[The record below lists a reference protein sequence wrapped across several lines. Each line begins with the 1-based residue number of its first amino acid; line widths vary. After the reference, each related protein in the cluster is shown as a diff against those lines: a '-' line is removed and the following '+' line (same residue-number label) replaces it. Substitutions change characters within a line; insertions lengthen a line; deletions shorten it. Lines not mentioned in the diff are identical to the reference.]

1 MIYILSSFDR
11 NYVKYYKRFINCLAS
26 NFENNLGTDLGHRS
40 VTLIGV
46 PKGEFTNDE
55 ILDFYSFME
64 NKGVQGKIIEVS
76 QVPSRYEVLSEAY
89 SMSTTELEE
98 SYFTFIDIDD
108 EVEFN
113 APKFNPIY
121 EPKDL
126 YMMEVVTMYGS
137 EVKPTPSYINL
148 DPSSPYYTWGS
159 LIWGRIY
166 SSRVVSKAL
175 GMVNTQYAITILDYE
190 YPLIF
195 LLAYLS
201 QIGAGVGKMSG
212 NYYIWKR
219 HEKSLTAEISP
230 NLDLCS
236 KIIKQVNSTKGLPKT
251 AAIETAFTL
260 LSNITSKNVDWKAK
274 IDELCKRNK
283 IVNDIC
289 YMKFPQFCQ
298 YWRGLSTRRKLYNF
312 MSKRSDGCTI
322 TEGTE
327 PRYSNYRRLIMVTT
341 MYSKASNDDLELY
354 LSNLKINFMEPIL
367 EGKVIPVVLYDT
379 NKVSLIKRLLTNKDK
394 ESNLIISK
402 IVFVKKSGQAPLRH
416 EAIPF
421 ILSFMRDSDWLTFV
435 DSDDTLK
442 PEILELVN
450 EEDPRGKP
458 RMINFP
464 VTRSDGDRPYLKNY
478 LNSTYLDFVNVGLG
492 VAIWGRLFSRS
503 SLVSVKKY
511 LSHIERDYHN
521 GWGEELILMHALI
534 KVSFEGSVSAW
545 RGKDSLEEGVYVWRK
560 TPGSLSSK
568 VDLDSATENIKN
580 SAFKVFEDERDAK
593 NIASICAMRLGF
605 ALPLEGEKRRD
616 FCIEI
621 GTRLKGKLV
630 ELDNLSELER
640 EVYSIIYN
648 ASIT

>member
-11 NYVKYYKRFINCLAS
+11 NYASYYKRFINCLAS
-26 NFENNLGTDLGHRS
+26 NFANNLSIDLEHRS
-40 VTLIGV
+40 VVLIGV

-55 ILDFYSFME
+55 ILNFYSFMGS
-64 NKGVQGKIIEVS
+64 KGVPGKIIEVS

-89 SMSTTELEE
+89 SMSTTELEG

-113 APKFNPIY
+113 APKFSPIQ

-137 EVKPTPSYINL
+137 EVKPTPPYINL

-166 SSRVVSKAL
+166 SSRVVSRAL
-175 GMVNTQYAITILDYE
+175 EMVNTSDKRVLDYE
-190 YPLIF
+190 YPLVF

-201 QIGAGVGKMSG
+201 QIGAGVSKMNG

-219 HEKSLTAEISP
+219 HGGSLTSEISP

-236 KIIKQVNSTKGLPKT
+236 RIIKQVSYTKGLPKT

-260 LSNITSKNVDWKAK
+260 LSNIASKNVDWKAK
-274 IDELCKRNK
+274 IDELCKMNK

-298 YWRGLSTRRKLYNF
+298 YWRGLPTRQKLYNF
-312 MSKRSDGCTI
+312 MSKRSDRCSI
-322 TEGTE
+322 IEGAE

-341 MYSKASNDDLELY
+341 MYVKTSTEDLELY

-367 EGKVIPVVLYDT
+367 EGKVIPVVLYDS
-379 NKVSLIKRLLTNKDK
+379 NEVSLIKRLLTNKDK
-394 ESNLIISK
+394 ESNLIVSK
-402 IVFVKKSGQAPLRH
+402 IVFVKKSDQGPLRH

-421 ILSFMRDSDWLTFV
+421 ILNFMRDSDWLTFV

-503 SLVSVKKY
+503 SLASVQKY

-521 GWGEELILMHALI
+521 GWGEELPLMHALI
-534 KVSFEGSVSAW
+534 NVSFEGVVSAW
-545 RGKDSLEEGVYVWRK
+545 RGKDGLEEGVYIWRK

-568 VDLDSATENIKN
+568 VDLDSAIENIKN
-580 SAFKVFEDERDAK
+580 SSFGIFEYERDAK

-605 ALPLEGEKRRD
+605 ALPLEGEKRKE
-616 FCIEI
+616 FCTEI

-630 ELDNLSELER
+630 ELGNLSELER